1 MVTSEIRRG
10 PVRRTDVTVR
20 TAAEAR
26 RDERAARHRAEVA
39 LKVTAVT
46 LAWLVSV
53 SLLVGWSLT
62 VRGGAEPTNTAAAVL
77 TVVLPFVGAVIATRN
92 RQFVL
97 GGVYVVLT
105 LLMVLPALGI
115 IRAGG

>member
-1 MVTSEIRRG
+1 MVTPEIRRA
-10 PVRRTDVTVR
+10 PVRRTDVTIR

-26 RDERAARHRAEVA
+26 RDQREAQHRAEVA

-53 SLLVGWSLT
+53 SLLVGWDLT
-62 VRGGAEPTNTAAAVL
+62 GPGGAEATDAAAAVL

-92 RQFVL
+92 RQGVL

-105 LLMVLPALGI
+105 LVMVLPALGI